1 MNATVNLEELSVADL
16 FALTRENSA
25 KLAAGLDAE
34 DFKAIKEE
42 AKSLSE
48 PLEWGELR
56 TEIAGVMTDALD
68 TKVLGGWVSAWQKIK
83 EVKETAEKSRKAPK
97 EPFSCNLLEHSIE
110 STLHP
115 YVNVLLGSKVIQKVD
130 FEVTLSTEIDAL
142 LLNFMDGRLVSIQ
155 PGRCEWSG
163 SITMQGAQLLEKK
176 LAQLDLPGRV
186 LLKNPIRL
194 AEQN

>member
-1 MNATVNLEELSVADL
+1 MNATMNLEELSVADL
-16 FALTRENSA
+16 FSLSRENSA

-34 DFKAIKEE
+34 DFKAIGEE

-48 PLEWGELR
+48 PIEWDGLR
-56 TEIAGVMTDALD
+56 KEIAGVMTDALD
-68 TKVLGGWVSAWQKIK
+68 TKVLGGWVSAWQKWK
-83 EVKETAEKSRKAPK
+83 EVRETAEKSRNSPK
-97 EPFSCNLLEHSIE
+97 DPFSCNLLEHSIE

-130 FEVTLSTEIDAL
+130 FEVTLTTEIDAL
-142 LLNFMDGRLVSIQ
+142 LLNFMDGALVSIQ

-163 SITMQGAQLLEKK
+163 IIAKQGAQLLERK
-176 LAQLDLPGRV
+176 LAQLNLPGRIV
-186 LLKNPIRL
+186 FKNPIRL